1 MNDLL
6 SAASLFLAVLGLLYS
21 AWYAEIN
28 ECLKTTTPQFKRD
41 RGPLISRVEI
51 AYYKRA
57 RPLAVGAVAVSLILF
72 PDLLRTLWS
81 SYRVYRGQ
89 GFCAIKSYDAVRTLF
104 CSIWA
109 MTFVFARHALLL
121 AKKLKTQLAELNGPD
136 I

>member
-28 ECLKTTTPQFKRD
+28 ESLKIATPQFKRD
-41 RGPLISRVEI
+41 RGPLISRVEV

-57 RPLAVGAVAVSLILF
+57 LPLVVGAVAVSLILF

-81 SYRVYRGQ
+81 SYRAYRSH
-89 GFCAIKSYDAVRTLF
+89 GFYAIKS
-104 CSIWA
+104 
-109 MTFVFARHALLL
+109 
-121 AKKLKTQLAELNGPD
+121 
-136 I
+136 